1 LFDSIIFFG
10 RGAKLLIRQKII
22 AVFAIPVGLV
32 FALTLLVVYFTLKT
46 GAENQLE
53 AEMHELVDR
62 YAALVDLNLEKI
74 ALIATTT
81 ATSISHNPA
90 LEEEDVFS
98 QLAENVSHSPL
109 VYGAAMAFDTYGFD
123 KKKELFSPYVYRQ
136 GDGVAIMDIG
146 AVDSGKGYD
155 YREWEWWTAP
165 ISAETG
171 VWTAPYFDEGAGNIV
186 MSTFSAP
193 FTRNGKLWGVT
204 TVDIDLKALFESIH
218 IPKQKGFEFF
228 IITKSG
234 QYVAH
239 EMPEFIL
246 NESIFSQADATGSVE
261 LAELG
266 RQMVAGGAGLKKFE
280 DVRSG
285 EPAWFFYAPIPSA
298 QWTFGARISESE
310 ALSATNRETAYMAGI
325 FLFSLLLILAYA
337 AFAAGRTVRPL
348 IELKDATKR
357 LALGQDSAALNIRS
371 FDEIGELA
379 DDFNVMAGKVR
390 EREAALNRSYES
402 LESKVEDRTKELREA
417 EEKIRTSRDN
427 LNAII
432 ENTADGIVTIDSSGV
447 ISMINPVAA
456 RMFGYETSELVGK
469 NVNILMP
476 SSDRTEHQKYVEE
489 SYIHASRI
497 INRPRGLSGLRKDG
511 GNFPLELNVSPMEIH
526 GNKMFIGI
534 IRDITERQKAEDS
547 LRVAKIEA
555 ENANLAKSQ
564 FLSSMSHELRTP
576 LNSILGFS
584 QIMLE
589 DEDAPLNEDH
599 LHSVSQVYASGQ
611 HLLDLIN
618 DVLDLARIESEKL
631 DLSIEPV
638 DLPGLLHETVK
649 LIRSQAI
656 ERRII
661 VHDPDFADDQPFV
674 LADYRKL
681 KQVLLNLLSNAVK
694 YNRQDGEVFVLSE
707 RRPEGI
713 IRINIRDTGEGIE
726 DKNLPL
732 LFEPFNRLGHENSA
746 IQGTGIGLNITR
758 KLVEAM
764 EGELGVSST
773 PGQGSTFW
781 VEFREA
787 EKPAQRAEAA
797 AEAFIAQST
806 FVVGSQEHYKVL
818 YVEDNPANMM
828 LMERIV
834 SKLPQY
840 DLLKAMT
847 GEEGVKIAVEKK
859 PDVILMDISLP
870 GIDGF
875 EALEELQKRGLA
887 DEMTII
893 ALSANAMK
901 PDIEKGRNAGFYDYL
916 TKPLNVPHLL
926 ETLERAVAE
935 K

>member
-1 LFDSIIFFG
+1 
-10 RGAKLLIRQKII
+10 LLIRQKII
-22 AVFAIPVGLV
+22 AIFAVPVGLV
-32 FALTLLVVYFTLKT
+32 FALTLVVVYFTLKT
-46 GAENQLE
+46 EAENQLE
-53 AEMHELVDR
+53 AEMSELVGR
-62 YAALVDLNLEKI
+62 YADLVNLNLEKT

-81 ATSISHNPA
+81 ATSISYNPTI
-90 LEEEDVFS
+90 EEEDVFS
-98 QLAENVSHSPL
+98 QLVENVYQSSL
-109 VYGAAMAFDTYGFD
+109 VYGAAMAFDTHGFD
-123 KKKELFSPYVYRQ
+123 KKKALFSPYVYRQ
-136 GDGVAIMDIG
+136 GDGVAVMDIG
-146 AVDSGKGYD
+146 DVESGKGYD

-165 ISAETG
+165 VLAEAG

-186 MSTFSAP
+186 MSTFSVP
-193 FTRNGKLWGVT
+193 FARNGKLWGVT
-204 TVDIDLKALFESIH
+204 TVDIDLKSLFESIR
-218 IPKQKGFEFF
+218 ISKQKGFEFF

-239 EMPEFIL
+239 ETPEYIL
-246 NESIFSQADATGSVE
+246 NESIFSQAEEIGSAE

-266 RQMVAGGAGLKKFE
+266 RQMVAGDAGLKKLK
-280 DVRSG
+280 DPRSG

-298 QWTFGARISESE
+298 QWAFGARISESG
-310 ALSATNRETAYMAGI
+310 ALSAANRQTTFMATV
-325 FLFSLLLILAYA
+325 FLLSLLLILAYA

-348 IELKDATKR
+348 IELKEATKR
-357 LALGQDSAALNIRS
+357 LALGEDGAALDIRS
-371 FDEIGELA
+371 SDEIGELA
-379 DDFNVMAGKVR
+379 GDFNIMAEKVR
-390 EREAALNRSYES
+390 ERGAALRESYES
-402 LESKVEDRTKELREA
+402 LESKVEERTRELQRA
-417 EEKIRTSRDN
+417 EEQIRFSRDN

-432 ENTADGIVTIDSSGV
+432 ENTADGIVTINQSGI

-497 INRPRGLSGLRKDG
+497 INRPRGLSGLRKNG
-511 GNFPLELNVSPMEIH
+511 GSFPLELNVSPMEIH

-534 IRDITERQKAEDS
+534 IRDITERQKAEDN
-547 LRVAKIEA
+547 LRAAKIEA
-555 ENANLAKSQ
+555 ENANLAKSR

-589 DEDAPLNEDH
+589 DEDAPLSEDQS
-599 LHSVSQVYASGQ
+599 HSVGQVYASGQ

-618 DVLDLARIESEKL
+618 DVLDLTQIESQKL

-638 DLPGLLHETVK
+638 DLPALLDETVK

-656 ERRII
+656 ERRIT
-661 VHDPDFADDQPFV
+661 VHDPDLADGQPFV

-707 RRPEGI
+707 RRAEGI

-726 DKNLPL
+726 DENLPL
-732 LFEPFNRLGHENSA
+732 LFEPFNRLGHENST

-764 EGELGVSST
+764 EGEFGVSST

-781 VEFREA
+781 FEFREA
-787 EKPAQRAEAA
+787 EKPEQRVEAA
-797 AEAFIAQST
+797 AEAFIAQSA
-806 FVVGSQEHYKVL
+806 FVAGRQSRYKVL
-818 YVEDNPANMM
+818 YVEDNPANMD
-828 LMERIV
+828 LMDRII
-834 SKLPQY
+834 SKFPQY
-840 DLLKAMT
+840 ELLKAMT
-847 GEEGVKIAVEKK
+847 GEEGLKIAAEKK

-887 DEMTII
+887 VEMTII

-926 ETLERAVAE
+926 EILERAVAE